1 MEHYAYLIRL
11 NQKEDK
17 PDEKRMETNCLF
29 VPGGSVL
36 KTGATYRVSGFAIQ
50 QRIKTCSSQYLFP
63 FHCKIHKISSLT
75 DTQANCICCTFIGGR
90 YHRFLTVAIQ
100 VLRQVPH
107 SSKLEWKTFSRFD
120 QVRIL
125 ISKLKRTSLQVYS

>member
-36 KTGATYRVSGFAIQ
+36 KTGATYRVSGCATQ

-63 FHCKIHKISSLT
+63 FQLQ
-75 DTQANCICCTFIGGR
+75 DTQALKFDENPR
-90 YHRFLTVAIQ
+90 
-100 VLRQVPH
+100 
-107 SSKLEWKTFSRFD
+107 KLYLLHFYW
-120 QVRIL
+120 
-125 ISKLKRTSLQVYS
+125 